1 MQMTRAYLLISSVFI
16 MGLFIRCN
24 VYKSANK
31 YIGKKMDKSEM
42 QLYTDQ
48 VGDVSVQ
55 YWDNKAEDKP
65 VMVLVHGFGANT
77 RFQWFRQIE
86 ELSEH
91 YRVLMPNLMYFG
103 KTKPENPRY
112 TVADQVDLV
121 NDFIKHLGVEKYSI
135 CGVSYGGLIT
145 CEMGRRY
152 PEGIEKMV
160 VFDAPVKYMY
170 KQDIDSTQSLFDV
183 PSIEELFVP
192 SDVKGLKKLMYLATM
207 KKSVLPSS
215 WMEEFYLELYA
226 YEQDHKRQLMTSMI
240 AGLDEYQQFEY
251 QFSWPTLLIWGSN
264 DPIVPVNRGH
274 KLHQHLGEGTEMV
287 VIKKG
292 AHMPNLTKHKK
303 FNKALLDFLL
313 D

>member
-1 MQMTRAYLLISSVFI
+1 
-16 MGLFIRCN
+16 MGLFQRCN
-24 VYKSANK
+24 VYRSANK

-42 QLYTDQ
+42 ELCVTQ

-55 YWDNKAEDKP
+55 YWDNKASDKP
-65 VMVLVHGFGANT
+65 VIILVHGFGANT

-103 KTKPENPRY
+103 KTKPENPRHS
-112 TVADQVDLV
+112 VADQVDLV
-121 NDFIKHLGVEKYSI
+121 KNFLDHLDVKQYTI
-135 CGVSYGGLIT
+135 CGVSYGGLISF
-145 CEMGRRY
+145 EMGRKY
-152 PEGIEKMV
+152 PQGIQKMV

-170 KQDIDSTQSLFDV
+170 KQDIDATRELFNV

-207 KKSVLPSS
+207 KRSILPAS
-215 WMEEFYLELYA
+215 WMKEFYEELYA
-226 YEQDHKRQLMTSMI
+226 YEQENKRKLMTSMI
-240 AGLDEYQQFEY
+240 EGLPEYQQYEY

-264 DPIVPVNRGH
+264 DPIVPVDRGH
-274 KLHQHLGEGTEMV
+274 KLHEHLGGDAEIV

-292 AHMPNLTKHKK
+292 AHMPNLTKPKK
-303 FNKALLDFLL
+303 FNKVFLEFLL
-313 D
+313 DQ